1 MRVTALF
8 VLLSVAAAC
17 CLAAEDREFEEFVE
31 RHQHLIPAETKE
43 RLFRERRARP
53 GQ

>member
-1 MRVTALF
+1 MK
-8 VLLSVAAAC
+8 VLSVIVFLSVAAAC
-17 CLAAEDREFEEFVE
+17 CLAVDREFEEFVE

-43 RLFRERRARP
+43 KLFRERRAKP